1 MAQRISLQEFQANL
15 SERLAQFSSSKLRT
29 LLALET
35 PTENWLVN
43 LADTGEVLPV
53 PAITPV
59 PMTHSWYRGLVNV
72 RGNLCG
78 VVDFSRF
85 QSGASIALT
94 GTARILLTNSRHSN
108 GVSLLFSRA
117 SGLRSEEEFSPFSGA
132 QDARPWV
139 NQTLVDAEERQWQL
153 LDVASL
159 IRTPD
164 FLQAGLLEA

>member
-15 SERLAQFSSSKLRT
+15 SERLAQSSSSEPRT

-53 PAITPV
+53 PTITPV
-59 PMTHSWYRGLVNV
+59 PMTHAWYRGLVNV
-72 RGNLCG
+72 RGTLCS

-85 QSGASIALT
+85 QSGAPTALT
-94 GTARILLTNSRHSN
+94 GTARILLTNARHSN
-108 GVSLLFSRA
+108 GISLLFSRA
-117 SGLRSEEEFSPFSGA
+117 SGLRSEEEFSTLAEAS
-132 QDARPWV
+132 DARPWIR
-139 NQTLVDAEERQWQL
+139 QTLVDSDERQWLL